1 MEAVG
6 LKDAKKQPP
15 TSDPF
20 VHYFEYGADLEGYWN
35 YQHMVLQVEDFCDAI
50 TNLYPQYDFLFLVDH
65 SSGHDKQREDG
76 LNVTSCLGPYVRIF
90 SPGDVQSL
98 VFNQQMT
105 DLSG

>member
-76 LNVTSCLGPYVRIF
+76 LNVTRMTRNFGGTQRKVRNTLIK
-90 SPGDVQSL
+90 Q
-98 VFNQQMT
+98 
-105 DLSG
+105 